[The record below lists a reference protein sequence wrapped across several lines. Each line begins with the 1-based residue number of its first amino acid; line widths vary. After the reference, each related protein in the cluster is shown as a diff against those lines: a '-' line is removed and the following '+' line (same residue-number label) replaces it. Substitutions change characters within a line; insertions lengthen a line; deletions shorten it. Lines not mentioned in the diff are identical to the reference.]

1 MDIKIGDLVYL
12 KSCGPTMVVK
22 KVSSDK
28 ITCLWFNLKN
38 ELQKAEFIKETLVLK
53 TEVDKDCKS
62 GSHAEGS
69 QH

>member
-1 MDIKIGDLVYL
+1 MDIKTGDLVYL

-28 ITCLWFNLKN
+28 ITCLWFNSRN

-53 TEVDKDCKS
+53 TEADKDCKS
-62 GSHAEGS
+62 GSHAVNS
-69 QH
+69 PH